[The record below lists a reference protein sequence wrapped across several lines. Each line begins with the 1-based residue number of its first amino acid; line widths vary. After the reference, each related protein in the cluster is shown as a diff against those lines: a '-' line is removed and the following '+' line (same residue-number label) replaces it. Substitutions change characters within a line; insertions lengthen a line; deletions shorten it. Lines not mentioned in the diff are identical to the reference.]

1 MNAEQFM
8 ILLNDLPDEMV
19 LSAVRRKKTLIT
31 RHWAKILAAAACF
44 LLIAGGTFALTR
56 RGSTPRESIMNEQSL
71 AAEVTEIAAVTETAA
86 ESMAASQTTAKTTA
100 TTAVPEEGQSEPA
113 AVTAPTV
120 PAIPETTEAAPAET
134 QPASVQTTVTAAD
147 ITTTAETTT
156 TTQTQLTP
164 EDLARIIS
172 HRSEAELKEKEKIYR
187 WLQELGTP
195 EVEIDKMRE
204 NYYLTDLHNKD
215 KPMKELGFCEPQ
227 SMTFFDVNTG
237 DNRTQDG
244 IFELWIRKL
253 EGQYYIIIFSSS
265 FDDEFSVVKLV
276 SQPSTPL
283 FDEGLGLREG
293 I

>member
-71 AAEVTEIAAVTETAA
+71 AAEVTEIAAVTETTA

-113 AVTAPTV
+113 AVTALTV

-195 EVEIDKMRE
+195 EVEICEMRQS
-204 NYYLTDLHNKD
+204 YFSTTLYDDPKSTRTLR
-215 KPMKELGFCEPQ
+215 FCEPQ
-227 SMTFFDVNTG
+227 SMTVYDVNTG
-237 DNRTQDG
+237 ETRTRDG
-244 IFELWIRKL
+244 VYEFWICRIDG
-253 EGQYYIIIFSSS
+253 EYYIIFFDLASYIDDGFSA
-265 FDDEFSVVKLV
+265 VKLV
-276 SQPSTPL
+276 FQPSAPL
-283 FDEGLGLREG
+283 FDE
-293 I
+293 

>member
-1 MNAEQFM
+1 MNPEEF
-8 ILLNDLPDEMV
+8 ILMMNDLPDKMLVSALQKKMV
-19 LSAVRRKKTLIT
+19 IT
-31 RHWAKILAAAACF
+31 QHRLKISAAAACF

-71 AAEVTEIAAVTETAA
+71 AAEVTEIAAVTETTA
-86 ESMAASQTTAKTTA
+86 ESMAASQTTVETTA
-100 TTAVPEEGQSEPA
+100 TITTPKEKLSEPA

-134 QPASVQTTVTAAD
+134 QPASVQTTVTAAE

-195 EVEIDKMRE
+195 EVEICEMRQSHFSKTL
-204 NYYLTDLHNKD
+204 YDDPKSTRTLR
-215 KPMKELGFCEPQ
+215 FCEPQ
-227 SMTFFDVNTG
+227 SMTVYDVNTG
-237 DNRTQDG
+237 ETRTRDG
-244 IFELWIRKL
+244 VYEFWICRIDG
-253 EGQYYIIIFSSS
+253 EYYIIF
-265 FDDEFSVVKLV
+265 FDLASYIDDGFSVVKLV
-276 SQPSTPL
+276 FQPSAPL
-283 FDEGLGLREG
+283 FDE
-293 I
+293 